1 MSGIQNESRGPWL
14 APSELL
20 FLGGVI
26 FAWALFVL
34 CLGKDMSWD
43 FRNYHWYIPYAFLN
57 GRMGFDVAV
66 AHQATYY
73 NPLLDVPY
81 YLLGTHVPSWLA
93 LGTLGAVQGANVI
106 PLYLLCR
113 AVVIGPQRQLI
124 AGVIT
129 LFCMTGS
136 LTVGIAGT
144 TYYDNVLSLF
154 TLSGL
159 AAIVLNRDL
168 LRDGPLGKAA
178 LVTGLAGLSVG
189 SAVGLKLPEAPYA
202 LGFAAALLVLPGD
215 AKHRSVRLLAGG
227 LGGLVGVVLF
237 AGYWFAKMY
246 HDTGNPLFPYFNQY
260 FDSPLALHASYRDV
274 RFIPHHFRKISL
286 FPLLFSLHWQVAD
299 DLPFQDVRVGL
310 AYVLGLLSLPL
321 LFVRR
326 SLREPLVTG
335 DAAGAVIA
343 FGVVS
348 YIVWILMFG
357 IYRYIVALEMLAPLF
372 IAALI
377 GMWPLTRYGRLLAL
391 GLIGAFVLMTT
402 RYYFLDHAPLGDPFI
417 QADVPPIADPGK
429 SMILMTGEAPMGY
442 LVPSLPHQI
451 PVIRIDGW
459 MIQPQDGSRLTA
471 QTRARV
477 NAFKGD
483 LYVIANLYEV
493 GRAGDALA
501 DYGLGMRWTECQEFS
516 TNLGG
521 PYKFCPLKHIP
532 PKVPS

>member
-1 MSGIQNESRGPWL
+1 MSANQPNPRGPWL

-20 FLGGVI
+20 FLASVI
-26 FAWALFVL
+26 LAWAFFVV

-57 GRMGFDVAV
+57 GRMGFDVSV

-81 YLLGTHVPSWLA
+81 YVLGTHAPSWLA
-93 LGTLGAVQGANVI
+93 LGTLGAVQGANVV
-106 PLYLLCR
+106 PLYLLAR
-113 AVVIGPQRQLI
+113 EIVTGPERRLTAAI
-124 AGVIT
+124 VT

-154 TLSGL
+154 VLSGL

-168 LRDGPLGKAA
+168 LRDGPLGKVA
-178 LVTGLAGLSVG
+178 LVAGLAGMAVG
-189 SAVGLKLPEAPYA
+189 SAVGLKLPQAPFA
-202 LGFAAALLVLPGD
+202 LGFAATLLILPGD
-215 AKHRSVRLLAGG
+215 AKHRAVRLLAGG
-227 LGGLVGVVLF
+227 IGGILGAALF
-237 AGYWFAKMY
+237 AGYWLFKMY

-260 FDSPLALHASYRDV
+260 FDSPLALHASYRDT
-274 RFIPHHFRKISL
+274 RFIPHHFRKIAL
-286 FPLLFSLHWQVAD
+286 FPLLFSLDWHVAD

-310 AYVLGLLSLPL
+310 AYVLGIVSLPL
-321 LFVRR
+321 LLLRR
-326 SLREPLVTG
+326 RAKDAMVAG
-335 DAAGAVIA
+335 DAAAAILTFGA
-343 FGVVS
+343 VS

-357 IYRYIVALEMLAPLF
+357 IYRYILVLEMVAPIFIVALVGL
-372 IAALI
+372 
-377 GMWPLTRYGRLLAL
+377 WPLTRYARLMAL
-391 GLIGAFVLMTT
+391 GLIAVLVMVTT
-402 RYYFLDHAPLGDPFI
+402 RYDFLDHAPLGDPFI

-451 PVIRIDGW
+451 PVLRIDGW

-471 QTRARV
+471 ETKARV
-477 NAFKGD
+477 KAFKGD
-483 LYVIANLYEV
+483 LYVIANEYEV